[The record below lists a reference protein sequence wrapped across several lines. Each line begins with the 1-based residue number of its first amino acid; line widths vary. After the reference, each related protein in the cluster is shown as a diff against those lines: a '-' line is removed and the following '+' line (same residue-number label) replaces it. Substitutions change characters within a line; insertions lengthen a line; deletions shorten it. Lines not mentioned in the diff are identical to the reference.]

1 MDKSLLE
8 RSVFKKMKNSKIAK
22 INGLSQ
28 ESYFDFEHIKDLSKK
43 TQDRIEV
50 TKWSVIP
57 IKDIFMQMLIHL
69 ND

>member
-1 MDKSLLE
+1 
-8 RSVFKKMKNSKIAK
+8 MKNSKIAK